1 MRSGHGATHREGT
14 FFLVAARSTP
24 TNASL
29 LAAFRALGIDAR
41 LVAPEAA
48 PTRLRPGD
56 VALGRLDVLPTLDG
70 VEPGLWSLRRVER
83 EGVYVLNPATALL
96 TSHDKLATAVA
107 LARAGLPHPHTSL
120 VGDEPRRA
128 DVGAP
133 VVVKPRF
140 GSWGRDLT
148 LCRSHRD
155 LELCLAGLGTR
166 PWFRRQGALVQEL
179 VPPTGRDLRVV
190 VAGGTVVGAIER
202 VAAPGEWRTNVA
214 LGGERRPTVAP
225 PEACALALAAAAA
238 AGADLVGV
246 DLLPS
251 PGGGWVVLE
260 INGAVDFTGGYSW
273 PGRNVFADTA
283 TSLCSTAL
291 GHEAPRSASAVP
303 IRSEA

>member
-1 MRSGHGATHREGT
+1 MRSGHGVTHRDVT

-29 LAAFRALGIDAR
+29 LAAIRALGIDAR
-41 LVAPEAA
+41 LLAPHAA

-83 EGVYVLNPATALL
+83 EGVYVLNPAAALL

-107 LARAGLPHPHTSL
+107 LARAGLPHPRTSL

-128 DVGAP
+128 DVGSP

-155 LELCLAGLGTR
+155 LELCLARLGTR
-166 PWFRRQGALVQEL
+166 PWFQRQGALVQEL

-214 LGGERRPTVAP
+214 LGGKRRPTVAP
-225 PEACALALAAAAA
+225 PEACALALAATAAV
-238 AGADLVGV
+238 GADLVGV
-246 DLLPS
+246 DLLPY

-260 INGAVDFTGGYSW
+260 INGAVDFTGGYSL
-273 PGRNVFADTA
+273 PGRNAFADTA

-291 GHEAPRSASAVP
+291 GHEAPRSASAVA